1 MILLSVIIPAYNA
14 EKYIT
19 RCLDSVFQSKS
30 LKLEC
35 VVINDGSVDK
45 TEEILKKY
53 SQKEK
58 RLRFKSISNGGVSN
72 ARNVGINEAKG
83 KKIIFLDADDY
94 FLDKAIDTIMQL
106 AEDESQLVIF
116 NHIETYQRTE
126 KKAIPENLIK
136 DDKTTNFRFVI
147 NELCLKK
154 LYMNSCCAKIYN
166 RDIIIS
172 NKILFPV
179 SLKFAEDAC
188 FVMEYVKVIQK
199 LKYINEPVF
208 AYRMHGNNTI
218 EHFSLDRLDA
228 YEIEM
233 SKRLNLASFLKE
245 EDLDKDILKK
255 YFEMVLFFYVA
266 YSKQKTLY
274 ALYKDVKMTKQKKFV
289 VSLLDELCIRDIN
302 GLRKVLFFLLKY
314 NPALFSIII
323 KFLSY
328 IRTIKRSFK

>member
-147 NELCLKK
+147 NEFKK
-154 LYMNSCCAKIYN
+154 IIY
-166 RDIIIS
+166 
-172 NKILFPV
+172 
-179 SLKFAEDAC
+179 E
-188 FVMEYVKVIQK
+188 
-199 LKYINEPVF
+199 
-208 AYRMHGNNTI
+208 
-218 EHFSLDRLDA
+218 
-228 YEIEM
+228 
-233 SKRLNLASFLKE
+233 
-245 EDLDKDILKK
+245 
-255 YFEMVLFFYVA
+255 
-266 YSKQKTLY
+266 
-274 ALYKDVKMTKQKKFV
+274 
-289 VSLLDELCIRDIN
+289 
-302 GLRKVLFFLLKY
+302 
-314 NPALFSIII
+314 
-323 KFLSY
+323 
-328 IRTIKRSFK
+328 